1 MEPREGHN
9 WISNQSTWSGSSD
22 PSYRPAHSV
31 AACFLRL
38 PPFRGRCSSAKL
50 SAGSLFYRLV
60 QSCRRLLSTSTVCQ
74 APFGCRCSSGT
85 VLFLYLIIFFNY
97 SVSPVCPFLPLLFAS
112 GLRSEKRLFFFSFV
126 AFLMQFPA
134 VSISCTYCVT
144 NVTYSLGLGLRV
156 SCPILPV
163 SLPFPR
169 GSVPTLF
176 DPTIYVH
183 FNIFKS
189 PTKLQSSR
197 FQRAPFPL
205 GRAYKYAACIF
216 CNTWFQIPCWQIVH
230 VHINIIMARFSYS
243 SPPFNTKI
251 HCKLVYIY
259 VYGYMYFF
267 MDMVLTECS
276 YS

>member
-60 QSCRRLLSTSTVCQ
+60 QSCRRLLSKSTVRQ

-85 VLFLYLIIFFNY
+85 VLFLYLIIFFIY
-97 SVSPVCPFLPLLFAS
+97 SVSPVWPFLPIS
-112 GLRSEKRLFFFSFV
+112 IVRIRLEIWKEVVFSFV

-163 SLPFPR
+163 SLPFSR
-169 GSVPTLF
+169 SYIVRSHYLCLF
-176 DPTIYVH
+176 
-183 FNIFKS
+183 
-189 PTKLQSSR
+189 
-197 FQRAPFPL
+197 
-205 GRAYKYAACIF
+205 
-216 CNTWFQIPCWQIVH
+216 
-230 VHINIIMARFSYS
+230 
-243 SPPFNTKI
+243 
-251 HCKLVYIY
+251 
-259 VYGYMYFF
+259 
-267 MDMVLTECS
+267 
-276 YS
+276 

>member
-1 MEPREGHN
+1 MP
-9 WISNQSTWSGSSD
+9 
-22 PSYRPAHSV
+22 
-31 AACFLRL
+31 L
-38 PPFRGRCSSAKL
+38 PPLIVRI
-50 SAGSLFYRLV
+50 RLEIWKEV
-60 QSCRRLLSTSTVCQ
+60 V
-74 APFGCRCSSGT
+74 
-85 VLFLYLIIFFNY
+85 
-97 SVSPVCPFLPLLFAS
+97 
-112 GLRSEKRLFFFSFV
+112 FSFV

-163 SLPFPR
+163 SLPFSR
-169 GSVPTLF
+169 GPTLF

-259 VYGYMYFF
+259 MYMYIYIFSWTWF
-267 MDMVLTECS
+267 WPNVLIAKFPLELLLSLDTVPWQVLQF
-276 YS
+276 

>member
-1 MEPREGHN
+1 
-9 WISNQSTWSGSSD
+9 
-22 PSYRPAHSV
+22 
-31 AACFLRL
+31 
-38 PPFRGRCSSAKL
+38 
-50 SAGSLFYRLV
+50 
-60 QSCRRLLSTSTVCQ
+60 
-74 APFGCRCSSGT
+74 
-85 VLFLYLIIFFNY
+85 
-97 SVSPVCPFLPLLFAS
+97 
-112 GLRSEKRLFFFSFV
+112 
-126 AFLMQFPA
+126 MQFPA
-134 VSISCTYCVT
+134 VSISCTYC
-144 NVTYSLGLGLRV
+144 VTYSLGLGLRV

-163 SLPFPR
+163 SLPFSR

-259 VYGYMYFF
+259 VYGYMYFV

>member
-1 MEPREGHN
+1 
-9 WISNQSTWSGSSD
+9 
-22 PSYRPAHSV
+22 
-31 AACFLRL
+31 
-38 PPFRGRCSSAKL
+38 
-50 SAGSLFYRLV
+50 
-60 QSCRRLLSTSTVCQ
+60 
-74 APFGCRCSSGT
+74 
-85 VLFLYLIIFFNY
+85 
-97 SVSPVCPFLPLLFAS
+97 
-112 GLRSEKRLFFFSFV
+112 
-126 AFLMQFPA
+126 MQFPA

-163 SLPFPR
+163 SLPFSR

-230 VHINIIMARFSYS
+230 VHINIIMARLSYS
-243 SPPFNTKI
+243 SPLFNTKI
-251 HCKLVYIY
+251 HCSLVYIY
-259 VYGYMYFF
+259 IFFFF

>member
-1 MEPREGHN
+1 
-9 WISNQSTWSGSSD
+9 
-22 PSYRPAHSV
+22 
-31 AACFLRL
+31 
-38 PPFRGRCSSAKL
+38 
-50 SAGSLFYRLV
+50 
-60 QSCRRLLSTSTVCQ
+60 
-74 APFGCRCSSGT
+74 
-85 VLFLYLIIFFNY
+85 
-97 SVSPVCPFLPLLFAS
+97 
-112 GLRSEKRLFFFSFV
+112 
-126 AFLMQFPA
+126 MQFPA

-163 SLPFPR
+163 SLPFSR
-169 GSVPTLF
+169 GPTLF

-230 VHINIIMARFSYS
+230 VHINIIMARLSYS
-243 SPPFNTKI
+243 SPLFNTKI

-259 VYGYMYFF
+259 IYIFF
-267 MDMVLTECS
+267 FSWTWF
-276 YS
+276 

>member
-1 MEPREGHN
+1 
-9 WISNQSTWSGSSD
+9 
-22 PSYRPAHSV
+22 
-31 AACFLRL
+31 
-38 PPFRGRCSSAKL
+38 
-50 SAGSLFYRLV
+50 
-60 QSCRRLLSTSTVCQ
+60 
-74 APFGCRCSSGT
+74 
-85 VLFLYLIIFFNY
+85 
-97 SVSPVCPFLPLLFAS
+97 
-112 GLRSEKRLFFFSFV
+112 
-126 AFLMQFPA
+126 MQFPA

-163 SLPFPR
+163 SLPFSR

-230 VHINIIMARFSYS
+230 VHINIIMARLSYS
-243 SPPFNTKI
+243 SPLFNTKI
-251 HCKLVYIY
+251 HCSLVYIY
-259 VYGYMYFF
+259 IYIYIFFFF

>member
-1 MEPREGHN
+1 
-9 WISNQSTWSGSSD
+9 
-22 PSYRPAHSV
+22 
-31 AACFLRL
+31 
-38 PPFRGRCSSAKL
+38 
-50 SAGSLFYRLV
+50 
-60 QSCRRLLSTSTVCQ
+60 
-74 APFGCRCSSGT
+74 
-85 VLFLYLIIFFNY
+85 
-97 SVSPVCPFLPLLFAS
+97 
-112 GLRSEKRLFFFSFV
+112 
-126 AFLMQFPA
+126 MQFPA

-163 SLPFPR
+163 SVPFSR

-230 VHINIIMARFSYS
+230 VHIYHHGKIKLLFPAVQYQNILLTSI
-243 SPPFNTKI
+243 
-251 HCKLVYIY
+251 YIY
-259 VYGYMYFF
+259 IYFF